1 MTSRSTWRSSIWLKV
16 SHNSI
21 SSFPRK
27 TALSHFFKKK
37 FRKKSFIFYSSFLQI
52 HFKLDLLLFK
62 CKWDRW
68 IETKRERLKVDWN
81 RKWKNLILKIFWR
94 VQFFFSSL
102 LSSFSF
108 LHLNFSLVLS
118 VLLAFS
124 LYSYCSST
132 LSFLIYTTF
141 SLSPSSFYLSLLLFT
156 FLPNLSL
163 FFLKTH
169 SFCFSVS
176 FLLNHSLPL
185 LTLHLQT
192 NRSWWW
198 KWFPKGLNPIWA

>member
-1 MTSRSTWRSSIWLKV
+1 MTSRSTWRSSIWFQV

-94 VQFFFSSL
+94 VQFFYSSLFSSL
-102 LSSFSF
+102 YLTLSLSLYVSQFYYTLSHSSIS
-108 LHLNFSLVLS
+108 LWFSLL
-118 VLLAFS
+118 
-124 LYSYCSST
+124 C
-132 LSFLIYTTF
+132 
-141 SLSPSSFYLSLLLFT
+141 
-156 FLPNLSL
+156 
-163 FFLKTH
+163 
-169 SFCFSVS
+169 
-176 FLLNHSLPL
+176 
-185 LTLHLQT
+185 
-192 NRSWWW
+192 
-198 KWFPKGLNPIWA
+198 